1 MLYKWRSTKGRG
13 NPHYD
18 TTCKLCKKEEED
30 LVHFMVK
37 CETLESKRD
46 YKILDKEIKNPEL
59 RLRTL
64 LFKNEDIQ
72 AVGKLI
78 RNLWDL
84 RKKPVKTIKSPV

>member
-1 MLYKWRSTKGRG
+1 MEEHKGRG

-37 CETLESKRD
+37 CEELESKRD
-46 YKILDKEIKNPEL
+46 CKILDREIKNPEL

-64 LFKNEDIQ
+64 LFKNEDFQ

-78 RNLWDL
+78 RNLWEL
-84 RKKPVKTIKSPV
+84 RKSLLKQISL